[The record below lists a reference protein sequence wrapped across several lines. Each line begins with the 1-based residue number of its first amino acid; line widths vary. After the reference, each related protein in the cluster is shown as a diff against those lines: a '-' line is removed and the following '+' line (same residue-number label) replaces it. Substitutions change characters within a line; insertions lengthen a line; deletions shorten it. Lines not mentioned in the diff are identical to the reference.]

1 MDDFFKTVGAIV
13 VIGIAI
19 YFGVVVVL
27 PILGFLVVCFIIGI
41 LIGIVKQ
48 NLEGTNNTYNSSN
61 VKEKVSYKYNCE
73 CPYCNNKYSVDEDGL
88 YTCNCGRSFRKKGKV
103 IYKEE
108 DTVSDLVEWFVELI
122 AYISKADGVVTNN
135 EINLLKSILKDEIEL
150 SEKKIKWCANVFNE
164 SKNYVYDKNIINT
177 INEYIDTK
185 EENDNRYS
193 IKRNI
198 LYACL
203 RISYVDD
210 DISPEQECIL
220 KDIIYIFHISEYE
233 YESMKSDLNSYSEE
247 DNKLES
253 YYNILGININANL
266 DEVKKAYK
274 KLAKEYHPDKHSH
287 EDLPQKTLDSMKEK
301 MIEINEAYEI
311 IKKHLCT

>member
-1 MDDFFKTVGAIV
+1 MDDFLKGVGAIV
-13 VIGIAI
+13 VIGVAI

-27 PILGFLVVCFIIGI
+27 PILGFLVVCFIIGM
-41 LIGIVKQ
+41 LIEIAKQ
-48 NLEGTNNTYNSSN
+48 KLEGINNTYNTSN
-61 VKEKVSYKYNCE
+61 IKDKVSSKYNCE
-73 CPYCNNKYSVDEDGL
+73 CPYCNNKYSVDEDGF
-88 YTCNCGRSFRKKGKV
+88 YTCNCGGSFRKKGKV
-103 IYKEE
+103 TYKEE

-164 SKNYVYDKNIINT
+164 TKNYVYDKNIINA
-177 INEYIDTK
+177 INEYIDT

-193 IKRNI
+193 VKTNI
-198 LYACL
+198 LYDCL

-220 KDIIYIFHISEYE
+220 RDIMYIFNISESE
-233 YESMKSDLNSYSEE
+233 YESMKFDLNSHGEE
-247 DNKLES
+247 DNQLEG
-253 YYNILGININANL
+253 YYNILGININSNL

-274 KLAKEYHPDKHSH
+274 KLVKEYHPDKHIH
-287 EDLPQKTLDSMKEK
+287 KGLPQKTLDSMKEK
-301 MIEINEAYEI
+301 MIEINEAYEV

>member
-1 MDDFFKTVGAIV
+1 MDDFFKAVGAIV
-13 VIGIAI
+13 VIGVAI

-27 PILGFLVVCFIIGI
+27 PVLGFLVVCFIIGI
-41 LIGIVKQ
+41 LIEIAKQ
-48 NLEGTNNTYNSSN
+48 KLEGINNTSN
-61 VKEKVSYKYNCE
+61 IKEKVSSKYNCE
-73 CPYCNNKYSVDEDGL
+73 CPYCNSKYSVYEDGL
-88 YTCNCGRSFRKKGKV
+88 YTCNCGKSFRKKGKV
-103 IYKEE
+103 TYKEE

-164 SKNYVYDKNIINT
+164 AKNYVYDKNIINT

-193 IKRNI
+193 IKTNI
-198 LYACL
+198 LYDCL

-220 KDIIYIFHISEYE
+220 RDIMYIFHISEYE
-233 YESMKSDLNSYSEE
+233 YESMKSALNSHSEE
-247 DNKLES
+247 GNQLES
-253 YYNILGININANL
+253 YYNVLGININATL

-274 KLAKEYHPDKHSH
+274 KLVKEYHPDKHSH
-287 EDLPQKTLDSMKEK
+287 KDLSQKTLDSMKEK
-301 MIEINEAYEI
+301 MIQINEAYEI